1 MICSRLQY
9 YKMLIFSRKTIHA
22 QKLLNDLG
30 WHIRLKVN
38 STNSLSPNWSS
49 VNSIDEQL
57 VLKYLG
63 PRGMALYHLWADKCS
78 AKFCFFNEIGKST
91 PKRHIFTIVMK
102 LSSSNRTSS
111 RDIVRFS
118 LVCCNGEKGKEKCR
132 QKETCTDHT
141 SITLIS
147 CTFNV
152 I

>member
-1 MICSRLQY
+1 MISSVICSRLQY

-111 RDIVRFS
+111 RDIVRFLS
-118 LVCCNGEKGKEKCR
+118 FVVMEKKGKRSVDRKKHVR
-132 QKETCTDHT
+132 IIPVSH
-141 SITLIS
+141 
-147 CTFNV
+147 
-152 I
+152 